1 MASEP
6 GFKPAL
12 LVIDMQEDFCPPNG
26 SLAVP
31 DGRAVIPVI
40 NALLAAPTLAVRI
53 ATRDWHPADHISF
66 ASNHAGS
73 KQPYVDTCTVVNP
86 SNATETYE
94 TRLWPVHCVAD
105 TPGAQL
111 AAGLDP
117 RRIDR
122 VLDKGTDARV
132 EMYSAFYDPLRRPR
146 VSDSGLADALRAADV
161 THVYVVGL
169 AADYCVRSTAVDA
182 RAEGF
187 VVYVVNEGTRPVDT
201 AAWGQCRA
209 ELEAAGVRV
218 VSKDGPEVRR
228 LYGEAKV

>member
-6 GFKPAL
+6 AFKPAL

-40 NALLAAPTLAVRI
+40 NALLAAPALAVRI

-66 ASNHAGS
+66 ASNHAGN

-111 AAGLDP
+111 AAGLDL

-146 VSDSGLADALRAADV
+146 VSDSGLTDALRAADV

-187 VVYVVNEGTRPVDT
+187 VVYVVDEGTRPVDP

-228 LYGEAKV
+228 LYGEAEV